1 MQRLILGFLMF
12 ACATAS
18 AEIYRSVGPDGQVT
32 FSDQPSPNAE
42 RIQVQPAST
51 VSLPPLPKQTEEAT
65 PPKDQGEPEPF
76 VYTEFSI
83 TSPTPEEGVR
93 ANNGNVTIQ
102 LSLQPPLQPD
112 HSIMLTIDGEDGKAE
127 KNATSLSIGL
137 ENLSRGRHTVDA
149 TVLNRAGEPMVRT
162 TPVSFFVL
170 RVALGG
176 K

>member
-1 MQRLILGFLMF
+1 M
-12 ACATAS
+12 
-18 AEIYRSVGPDGQVT
+18 
-32 FSDQPSPNAE
+32 
-42 RIQVQPAST
+42 
-51 VSLPPLPKQTEEAT
+51 
-65 PPKDQGEPEPF
+65 
-76 VYTEFSI
+76 
-83 TSPTPEEGVR
+83 R

-102 LSLQPPLQPD
+102 FSLQPPLQPD

-137 ENLSRGRHTVDA
+137 KNMSRGRHTVDA

-162 TPVSFFVL
+162 MPVSFFVL